1 VYIYSSFVYDGST
14 GSPAK
19 YIYVEL
25 REGERERELIDVIT
39 QRLAE
44 QLHLLVSNAEPHKGP
59 TTYSPLYPI
68 FIPLAFFLFQCNK
81 SEWKFVSAFFVVR
94 SPRPVFLLI
103 LCAATPLRHNPSVT
117 LDAGEATFEEGGKSL
132 VVPYTTPTR
141 PDHQSQLIGT
151 HRLTGSRKSQTH
163 TDNTG
168 RESGIEWLLS
178 KMGWWRR
185 TKEERLRA
193 LRDTHPI

>member
-1 VYIYSSFVYDGST
+1 
-14 GSPAK
+14 
-19 YIYVEL
+19 
-25 REGERERELIDVIT
+25 
-39 QRLAE
+39 
-44 QLHLLVSNAEPHKGP
+44 
-59 TTYSPLYPI
+59 
-68 FIPLAFFLFQCNK
+68 
-81 SEWKFVSAFFVVR
+81 VSAFFVVR

-132 VVPYTTPTR
+132 VVPYITPTR

-151 HRLTGSRKSQTH
+151 HRLTDSRKSQTH